1 MKSNFNIEEIQSRKN
16 NYINNFI
23 DIEDALINQKYKTLE
38 EIYWKH
44 NNIPSIEN
52 HYISLAAKGHFS
64 KLSSEESNEISNYLQ
79 KTEVWGTFELY
90 LLINTLEYVNEDIL
104 RDLENTPLRFHHNN
118 TKGFQDDRVLF
129 SRVIAGLTFLF
140 IKRGQKENAQKTL
153 KILKEIQVQ
162 LELIIGLEQLFLEGL
177 FLYKFEDKIL
187 GNKLIQKVL
196 YILST
201 LEAPSIQHYLS
212 NLYNQIK

>member
-1 MKSNFNIEEIQSRKN
+1 MINKFNIEQIRTN
-16 NYINNFI
+16 NNINVFNDI
-23 DIEDALINQKYKTLE
+23 DSAFINQNYKTLN

-52 HYISLAAKGHFS
+52 HYISLAAKGRFS

-79 KTEVWGTFELY
+79 KTEVWGTFELF
-90 LLINTLEYVNEDIL
+90 LLINTIEYINEDIL
-104 RDLENTPLRFHHNN
+104 KGIENTLLRFHHNN
-118 TKGFQDDRVLF
+118 TKWFQDDRVLF

-140 IKRGQKENAQKTL
+140 IKRSQKENAQKML

-177 FLYKFEDKIL
+177 FLYKFEDKNL

-201 LEAPSIQHYLS
+201 IEAPSIQHYLS

>member
-1 MKSNFNIEEIQSRKN
+1 MINKFNIEQIRTDN
-16 NYINNFI
+16 NINVFNDI
-23 DIEDALINQKYKTLE
+23 DSAFINQNYKTLN

-52 HYISLAAKGHFS
+52 HYISLAAKGRFS

-79 KTEVWGTFELY
+79 KTEVWGTFELF
-90 LLINTLEYVNEDIL
+90 LLINTIEYINEDIL
-104 RDLENTPLRFHHNN
+104 KGIENTLLRFHHNN
-118 TKGFQDDRVLF
+118 TKWFQDDRVLF

-140 IKRGQKENAQKTL
+140 IKRSQKENAQKML

-177 FLYKFEDKIL
+177 FLYKFEDKNL

-201 LEAPSIQHYLS
+201 IEAPSIQHYLS

>member
-1 MKSNFNIEEIQSRKN
+1 MINKFNIEQIRTN
-16 NYINNFI
+16 NNINVFNDI
-23 DIEDALINQKYKTLE
+23 DSALINQNYKTLD

-52 HYISLAAKGHFS
+52 HYISLAAKGRFS

-79 KTEVWGTFELY
+79 KTEVWGTFELF
-90 LLINTLEYVNEDIL
+90 LLINTIEYINEDIL
-104 RDLENTPLRFHHNN
+104 KGIENTLLRFHHNN
-118 TKGFQDDRVLF
+118 TKWFQDDRVLF

-140 IKRGQKENAQKTL
+140 IKRSQKENAQKML

-177 FLYKFEDKIL
+177 FLYKFEDKNL

-201 LEAPSIQHYLS
+201 IEAPSIQHYLS

>member
-1 MKSNFNIEEIQSRKN
+1 MINKFNIEQIRTN
-16 NYINNFI
+16 NNINVFNDI
-23 DIEDALINQKYKTLE
+23 DSAFINQNYKTLD

-52 HYISLAAKGHFS
+52 HYISLAAKGRFS

-79 KTEVWGTFELY
+79 KTEVWGTFELF
-90 LLINTLEYVNEDIL
+90 LLINTIEYINEDVLKGI
-104 RDLENTPLRFHHNN
+104 ENTLLRFHHNN
-118 TKGFQDDRVLF
+118 TKWFQDDRVLF

-140 IKRGQKENAQKTL
+140 IKRSQKENAQKML

-177 FLYKFEDKIL
+177 FLYKFEDKNL

-201 LEAPSIQHYLS
+201 IEAPSIQHYLS